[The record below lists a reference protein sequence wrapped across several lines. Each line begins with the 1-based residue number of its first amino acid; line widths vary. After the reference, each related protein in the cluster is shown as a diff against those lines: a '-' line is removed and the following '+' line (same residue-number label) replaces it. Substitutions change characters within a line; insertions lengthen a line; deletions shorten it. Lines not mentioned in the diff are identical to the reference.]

1 MYSPARVAAALT
13 VAAST
18 NKDRPASFS
27 NSGACVDLYAPGAD
41 IVSTWPTSTT
51 ATRTLSGTSMASP
64 HAAGA
69 AVLVLAANPTWGPA
83 QVTDALTR
91 GATKSALTG
100 VKRGTVNLLL
110 RTNA

>member
-1 MYSPARVAAALT
+1 
-13 VAAST
+13 
-18 NKDRPASFS
+18 
-27 NSGACVDLYAPGAD
+27 
-41 IVSTWPTSTT
+41 
-51 ATRTLSGTSMASP
+51 MASP

-83 QVTDALTR
+83 QVTDAITR

-100 VKRGTVNLLL
+100 VKRGTPNLLL